1 MSGARIKGVMGFG
14 DARIIHRK
22 FILNRAA
29 RSELFHNCVLTPSR
43 VRRLSHVRWSFRTG
57 PATEEKVNGEERI
70 GVAMRNVCK
79 YVLSFVAGCAAL
91 AGSAGAQF
99 KNGSQPTELNIPRV
113 SQRGSVTQRIGLTDI
128 TITYHRPA
136 VGARE
141 IWGKTVPYGKVWR
154 AGANENTTITFSDDV
169 SVEGKPLTAGTY
181 GLHMIPDKDQWTIIF
196 SKNSTSWGSFSYDE
210 KEDALRVTVKPAV
223 SQAFDTLTYTFDD
236 VKPDSALA
244 TLRWEK
250 IAVPFRVSVDV
261 KAVTLKSIRNQLRS
275 VGGFNWTGYDEAAN
289 WCLDNNYN
297 LEEAL
302 KWEDTSIQNEDRFEN
317 LETKS
322 RILDAM
328 GKKDEAAKVLAAA
341 LAKAN
346 ATQLYVYARGLQ
358 RAGDAKR
365 AFEIYPQVAKR
376 DPNHWLSHLAQA
388 RLASHTGDY
397 AAASKEM
404 KLAIAGAPDAN
415 KPFLEPML
423 AKLETKSD
431 INN

>member
-1 MSGARIKGVMGFG
+1 
-14 DARIIHRK
+14 
-22 FILNRAA
+22 
-29 RSELFHNCVLTPSR
+29 
-43 VRRLSHVRWSFRTG
+43 
-57 PATEEKVNGEERI
+57 
-70 GVAMRNVCK
+70 MRNTFRFLLAVSFGLAVCI
-79 YVLSFVAGCAAL
+79 
-91 AGSAGAQF
+91 GSAQAQF
-99 KNGSQPTELNIPRV
+99 KNGSQATELNLPRI
-113 SQRGSVTQRIGLTDI
+113 SQRGVTTQTIGISTI
-128 TITYHRPA
+128 TIDYSRPLA
-136 VGARE
+136 GSRE
-141 IWGKTVPYGKVWR
+141 VWGKTVPYGKVWR
-154 AGANENTTITFSDDV
+154 SGANENTTIAFSDDV
-169 SVEGKPLTAGTY
+169 MIEGKPLAAGTY
-181 GLHMIPDKDQWTIIF
+181 GLHMIPDKDQWTIIL

-210 KEDALRVTVKPAV
+210 KEDALRVTVKPTAD
-223 SQAFDTLTYTFDD
+223 QNFDTLTYTFDD

-244 TLRWEK
+244 TMRWEK
-250 IAVPFRVSVDV
+250 VAVPFRVSVDV

-275 VGGFNWTGYDEAAN
+275 VGGFTWAGYDEAAN

-322 RILDAM
+322 RVLDAM
-328 GKKDEAAKVLAAA
+328 GKKDEAAKTLSAAF
-341 LAKAN
+341 AKAS

-365 AFEIYPQVAKR
+365 AFELYPQVAKR

-388 RLASHTGDY
+388 RLASHSGDY
-397 AAASKEM
+397 AVASKEM

>member
-1 MSGARIKGVMGFG
+1 M
-14 DARIIHRK
+14 
-22 FILNRAA
+22 
-29 RSELFHNCVLTPSR
+29 RSIFRFLLTIS
-43 VRRLSHVRWSFRTG
+43 LG
-57 PATEEKVNGEERI
+57 LA
-70 GVAMRNVCK
+70 VCIT
-79 YVLSFVAGCAAL
+79 
-91 AGSAGAQF
+91 SAQAQF
-99 KNGSQPTELNIPRV
+99 KNGSQATELNLPRI
-113 SQRGSVTQRIGLTDI
+113 SQHGVTTQTIGISTV
-128 TITYHRPA
+128 TIEYSRPLA
-136 VGARE
+136 GTRE

-154 AGANENTTITFSDDV
+154 AGANENSTITFSDDV
-169 SVEGKPLTAGTY
+169 SIEGKPLAAGTY

-210 KEDALRVTVKPAV
+210 KEDALRVTVKPGTD
-223 SQAFDTLTYTFDD
+223 QAFDTLTYTFDD
-236 VKPDSALA
+236 VKPDSAVA

-275 VGGFNWTGYDEAAN
+275 VGGFTWAGYDEAAN

-302 KWEDTSIQNEDRFEN
+302 KWEETSIQNEDRFEN

-328 GKKDEAAKVLAAA
+328 GKKDEAAKTLSAAF
-341 LAKAN
+341 AKAS

-365 AFEIYPQVAKR
+365 AFELYPQVAKK

-388 RLASHTGDY
+388 RLASHSGDY
-397 AAASKEM
+397 ASASKEM

>member
-1 MSGARIKGVMGFG
+1 M
-14 DARIIHRK
+14 
-22 FILNRAA
+22 
-29 RSELFHNCVLTPSR
+29 RSTFRFLLTIS
-43 VRRLSHVRWSFRTG
+43 LG
-57 PATEEKVNGEERI
+57 LA
-70 GVAMRNVCK
+70 VCIT
-79 YVLSFVAGCAAL
+79 
-91 AGSAGAQF
+91 SAQAQF
-99 KNGSQPTELNIPRV
+99 KNGSQATELNLPRI
-113 SQRGSVTQRIGLTDI
+113 SQHGVTTQTIGISTV
-128 TITYHRPA
+128 TIEYSRPLA
-136 VGARE
+136 GTRE
-141 IWGKTVPYGKVWR
+141 VWGKTVPYGKVWR
-154 AGANENTTITFSDDV
+154 AGANENSTITFSDDV
-169 SVEGKPLTAGTY
+169 SIEGKPLPAGTY

-210 KEDALRVTVKPAV
+210 KEDALRVTVKPATD
-223 SQAFDTLTYTFDD
+223 QAFDTLTYTFDD
-236 VKPDSALA
+236 VKPDSAAA

-261 KAVTLKSIRNQLRS
+261 KAAVLKSIRNQLRS
-275 VGGFNWTGYDEAAN
+275 VGGFTWSGYDEAAN

-328 GKKDEAAKVLAAA
+328 GKKEEAARTLSAAF
-341 LAKAN
+341 AKAT

-358 RAGDAKR
+358 RSGDTKR
-365 AFEIYPQVAKR
+365 AFELYPQVAKK

-388 RLASHTGDY
+388 RLASHSGDY
-397 AAASKEM
+397 AGASKEM

-423 AKLETKSD
+423 AKLETKAD